1 MKRLVLM
8 LTLVFSLI
16 SISSSAHEINVT
28 ETVLRS
34 FNNAFKNAT
43 DVNWTT
49 TEHFYKVNFSLNDEY
64 VTAYY
69 NQEGQMIA
77 MTRNIVSKQLP
88 LTLQV
93 ALKNNYAQFW
103 ISDLFEITNEEGT
116 AYYVTLENADSRI
129 IMKSN
134 LESTWTV
141 YKKSS
146 K

>member
-1 MKRLVLM
+1 MKRTFLM

-16 SISSSAHEINVT
+16 SISSSANEINVA
-28 ETVLRS
+28 EPVLKS
-34 FNNAFKNAT
+34 FNNSFKNAT

-64 VTAYY
+64 VAVYY
-69 NQEGQMIA
+69 NQEGQIIA

-88 LTLQV
+88 LALQV

-116 AYYVTLENADSRI
+116 AYYVTLENADTKM

-134 LESTWTV
+134 SESVWSV